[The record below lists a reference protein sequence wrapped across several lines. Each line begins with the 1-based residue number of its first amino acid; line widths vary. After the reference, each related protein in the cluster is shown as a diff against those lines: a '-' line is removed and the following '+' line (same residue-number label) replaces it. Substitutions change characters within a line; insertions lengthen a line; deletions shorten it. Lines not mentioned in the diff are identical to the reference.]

1 MKSFRFRLE
10 RVLSWRGAQLTV
22 AETKA
27 QQLLGGLR
35 TTNEAMADVV
45 KRRAAAQAAVGQA
58 ASLSGAELGAFEA
71 SRVWAIREEQRLA
84 ARSLVLRHSIEVQN
98 RCVTEARRE
107 VKLIERL
114 KARKHESWKAGADH
128 ELDDLA
134 AESAIV
140 QWRRRNP

>member
-45 KRRAAAQAAVGQA
+45 ERRAAAQAAVGQA

>member
-10 RVLSWRGAQLTV
+10 RVLSWRGSLLTV

-45 KRRAAAQAAVGQA
+45 ERRAAAQAAVGQA

-98 RCVTEARRE
+98 RCVTEARRG

-114 KARKHESWKAGADH
+114 KARKHESWQAGADH

>member
-27 QQLLGGLR
+27 RQLLGGLR
-35 TTNEAMADVV
+35 STNEAMADVV
-45 KRRAAAQAAVGQA
+45 ERRAAAQTAVGRA

-71 SRVWAIREEQRLA
+71 SRVWAIREEKRLA
-84 ARSLVLRHSIEVQN
+84 ARSLVLRQSIEVQN

-134 AESAIV
+134 AESAIA

>member
-22 AETKA
+22 SETKA
-27 QQLLGGLR
+27 RQLLGGLR
-35 TTNEAMADVV
+35 ATNEAMADVV
-45 KRRAAAQAAVGQA
+45 ERRAAAQTAVGRA

-71 SRVWAIREEQRLA
+71 SRVWAIREEKRLA
-84 ARSLVLRHSIEVQN
+84 ARSLVLRQSIEVQN

-114 KARKHESWKAGADH
+114 KARKHESWKAGADIGRAH
-128 ELDDLA
+128 
-134 AESAIV
+134 V
-140 QWRRRNP
+140 

>member
-27 QQLLGGLR
+27 QQLLGGLC

-45 KRRAAAQAAVGQA
+45 EHRAAAQTAVGRA
-58 ASLSGAELGAFEA
+58 ASISGAELAAFEA
-71 SRVWAIREEQRLA
+71 SRVWAIREEKRLA
-84 ARSLVLRHSIEVQN
+84 ARSLMLRQSIEVQN
-98 RCVTEARRE
+98 LCVTEARRG

-134 AESAIV
+134 AESAIA

>member
-10 RVLSWRGAQLTV
+10 RVLSWRGTQLTV

-35 TTNEAMADVV
+35 TTNQAMADVV
-45 KRRAAAQAAVGQA
+45 ERRAAAQTAVGRA
-58 ASLSGAELGAFEA
+58 SSLSGAELGAFEA
-71 SRVWAIREEQRLA
+71 SRVWAIREEKRLA
-84 ARSLVLRHSIEVQN
+84 ARSLMLRQSIEVQN
-98 RCVTEARRE
+98 RCVTEARRG

-114 KARKHESWKAGADH
+114 KARKHDSWKAGADH

-134 AESAIV
+134 AESAIA

>member
-35 TTNEAMADVV
+35 TTNEAMANVV
-45 KRRAAAQAAVGQA
+45 ERRAAAQAAVGRA
-58 ASLSGAELGAFEA
+58 ASVSGAELGAFEA

-98 RCVTEARRE
+98 RCVTEARRG

>member
-45 KRRAAAQAAVGQA
+45 ERRAAAQAAVGQA

-98 RCVTEARRE
+98 RCVTEARRG

-114 KARKHESWKAGADH
+114 RARKHESWKAGADH